1 MTARR
6 RDGQEDRGSAA
17 EGKRWRSRPHLST
30 ALRLSTV
37 LAPAVAAAAVGI
49 AISRWLPIPQ
59 GTAETAAWWA
69 LFLAATVATWLV
81 CASLLYRLL
90 PLATLLDLTLL
101 FPDAAP
107 SRFAVLRR
115 NANPRQL
122 ERELRRVQEMDPSTE
137 PSKRAQVILELA
149 AALSVHDSRTRG
161 HSERVRMFTDLL
173 AHELRLQQGDA
184 DRLRWAALLHDIGK
198 LTLAPALLNKPARPE
213 PQEWEAIHRH
223 PMEGYRLIAPLHAWL
238 GQWAETVRDH
248 HEKFDGTGYPR
259 GLRAQAISHGGR
271 IVAVADSYETMTAAR
286 PYKTT
291 MSLQAAR
298 QELVQMSGSHFDPVI
313 VRAFLNISLGKLW
326 QAVGFSA
333 MVAEIPLLAPVAW
346 HASKIGPRSISAMA
360 ATAATATLLAAG
372 VIGPPIAPFVYE
384 SGVAGLHA
392 LPGAVAPPWSSGP
405 TGGGPAPSPSPTA
418 APPQP
423 PTTTAGGTG
432 SGGAAAGST
441 AAAVGSSAPSY
452 PTGVAR
458 QSGLPAGIAKN
469 QGAFAGWRKHH
480 P

>member
-30 ALRLSTV
+30 ALRLSTI

-173 AHELRLQQGDA
+173 AQEMRLPQGDA

-198 LTLAPALLNKPARPE
+198 LTVSPQVLTKPGAPDDE
-213 PQEWEAIHRH
+213 EWVVLHRH
-223 PMEGYRLIAPLHAWL
+223 PIEGDRLTAPLRDWL
-238 GQWAETVRDH
+238 GVWADTVRHH
-248 HEKFDGTGYPR
+248 HERFDGTKYPR
-259 GLRAQAISHGGR
+259 RLKGQAISLGGR
-271 IVAVADSYETMTAAR
+271 IVAMADSYET
-286 PYKTT
+286 
-291 MSLQAAR
+291 
-298 QELVQMSGSHFDPVI
+298 
-313 VRAFLNISLGKLW
+313 
-326 QAVGFSA
+326 
-333 MVAEIPLLAPVAW
+333 
-346 HASKIGPRSISAMA
+346 
-360 ATAATATLLAAG
+360 
-372 VIGPPIAPFVYE
+372 
-384 SGVAGLHA
+384 
-392 LPGAVAPPWSSGP
+392 
-405 TGGGPAPSPSPTA
+405 
-418 APPQP
+418 
-423 PTTTAGGTG
+423 
-432 SGGAAAGST
+432 
-441 AAAVGSSAPSY
+441 
-452 PTGVAR
+452 
-458 QSGLPAGIAKN
+458 
-469 QGAFAGWRKHH
+469 
-480 P
+480 